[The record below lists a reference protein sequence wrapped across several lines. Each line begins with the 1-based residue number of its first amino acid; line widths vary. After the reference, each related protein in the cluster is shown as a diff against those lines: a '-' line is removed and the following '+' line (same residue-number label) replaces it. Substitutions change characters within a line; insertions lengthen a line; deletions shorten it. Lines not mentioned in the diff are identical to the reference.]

1 MKELLLIRYGELGL
15 KGDNRAS
22 FERALHRHVQWTI
35 RDMPKAWVSRSHG
48 RLYVEGSFDKKVVLD
63 RLERAPGIVAINPA
77 LKVESQM
84 PAIIQASVFASKEAI
99 EKRDFSTFKVNAKRS
114 DKRFPLTS
122 PQINKEV
129 GEAVLS
135 ANDGLSVDV
144 HSPRFTLSVEVRDNG
159 TYVYWE
165 EVRGPGGLP
174 AGSSGKGLL
183 LLSGGIDSPVAG
195 YLAMKRG
202 VNIDALHFWS
212 YPIVGQR
219 SRDKV
224 VDLARELRNSGP
236 DLNLYIAHFTDI
248 QSEILQKC
256 PERFR
261 VIVMRRMMM
270 RIACEWASRT
280 GAQAVFTGENI
291 GQVASQTL
299 ESLRAIEDVATL
311 PVLRPLICFNKVE
324 TIEIARSIGTYDI
337 SCQPYEDCCTVF
349 VPRHPVTR
357 PRLEEVRAAERRLD
371 VPTLVDACLARM
383 EEQDLTAP

>member
-1 MKELLLIRYGELGL
+1 VGKPVKELLLIRYGELGL

-22 FERALHRHVQWTI
+22 FERALHRHVEWTL
-35 RDMPKAWVSRSHG
+35 RDMPHAWVSRSHG
-48 RLYVEGSFDKKVVLD
+48 RLYVEGIFDKKIVLD
-63 RLERAPGIVAINPA
+63 RLEKAPGIVAINPA
-77 LKVESQM
+77 LKVESDM
-84 PAIIQASVFASKEAI
+84 KAIIEASVSASKEAVA
-99 EKRDFSTFKVNAKRS
+99 KRGYSTFKVDAKRS
-114 DKRFPLTS
+114 DKRFPSTS
-122 PQINKEV
+122 PQINSEV
-129 GEAVLS
+129 GEAVLH
-135 ANDGLSVDV
+135 AVDVLSVDV
-144 HSPRFTLSVEVRDNG
+144 HSPDFTLVAEVRDTG

-174 AGSSGKGLL
+174 AGTSGKGLL

-195 YLAMKRG
+195 YMGLKRG
-202 VNIDALHFWS
+202 VRIDALHFWS

-224 VDLARELRNSGP
+224 VDLARILANSGP
-236 DLNLYIAHFTDI
+236 DLKLYIAHFTDI

-270 RIACEWASRT
+270 RVACEWASRT

-349 VPRHPVTR
+349 VPRHPVTK
-357 PRLEEVRAAERRLD
+357 PRLEDVRAAEKYLD
-371 VPTLVDACLARM
+371 VQELVDACVSRM
-383 EEQDLTAP
+383 E